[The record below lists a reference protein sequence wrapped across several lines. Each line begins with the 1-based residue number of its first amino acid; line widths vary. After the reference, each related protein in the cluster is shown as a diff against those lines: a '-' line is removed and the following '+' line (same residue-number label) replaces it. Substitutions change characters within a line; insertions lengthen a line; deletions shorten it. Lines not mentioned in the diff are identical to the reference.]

1 MTDGLMSGQLR
12 GAISTATTHLSQL
25 MAMFIGCLVCVSVS
39 AQEPGDF
46 NYMPAVPTP
55 DAEQGLFLGIA
66 AAGSRV
72 VAVGERGYIVYSDDG
87 GKTWTQASV
96 PISQTLTAVHFASD
110 QIGWAVGHEG
120 IILRTDDGGTTWSLQ
135 LTGYDASRLGLV
147 VAEERLERARAE
159 LEQAERDGTGNID
172 DLEYAVEDAQI
183 ALESIQMA
191 IEEGPSNPFLD
202 VWFADEKIGFAV
214 GSYGMIFRTGDGG
227 ETWQAWGGHISN
239 PEGFHFYSLTR
250 ASRGT
255 LFLAGEQGLLYRSR
269 DLGEQWE
276 RLDSPYE
283 GSLFGVVA
291 GEGTGDEYV
300 LIFGLRGNLFRSTD
314 DGDSWAAV
322 PSGTDLSIF
331 GGTRLDDGSLTLVG
345 NSGVV
350 LRSVDGGLTFSKF
363 IRPNRQP
370 NSAVVENGSGDLVMV
385 GRGGVKIVTVDG
397 KDAKG
402 G

>member
-1 MTDGLMSGQLR
+1 VHDQGR
-12 GAISTATTHLSQL
+12 GIH
-25 MAMFIGCLVCVSVS
+25 
-39 AQEPGDF
+39 
-46 NYMPAVPTP
+46 
-55 DAEQGLFLGIA
+55 DAD
-66 AAGSRV
+66 R
-72 VAVGERGYIVYSDDG
+72 
-87 GKTWTQASV
+87 
-96 PISQTLTAVHFASD
+96 
-110 QIGWAVGHEG
+110 
-120 IILRTDDGGTTWSLQ
+120 
-135 LTGYDASRLGLV
+135 
-147 VAEERLERARAE
+147 
-159 LEQAERDGTGNID
+159 
-172 DLEYAVEDAQI
+172 
-183 ALESIQMA
+183 
-191 IEEGPSNPFLD
+191 
-202 VWFADEKIGFAV
+202 
-214 GSYGMIFRTGDGG
+214 
-227 ETWQAWGGHISN
+227 
-239 PEGFHFYSLTR
+239 
-250 ASRGT
+250 
-255 LFLAGEQGLLYRSR
+255 FLAYVKLPRNVPYIRPEWRR

-291 GEGTGDEYV
+291 GEGGGGGYV